1 MLIWIIVAAS
11 GFLFFAHLLSELFTI
26 FFRYGYAAKGEFMQ
40 GMVIANYFGIASR
53 IFITAFG
60 VVAAY
65 LVESG
70 RDVATPYIAMI
81 CAILLAAT
89 AASLV
94 LSARE
99 VGPTGQGWFNF
110 PAIRLEK
117 ALDLPKIRPYEA
129 FLFGVQ
135 FVVLAA
141 AYGISFKFP
150 KYRLTIV
157 SAVPIVT
164 MLGTLITVV
173 VIEPR
178 YAKIIDKNPS
188 SATAITRMFL
198 RARAVSFLFS
208 SLCLGALL
216 ISIVLNSP

>member
-1 MLIWIIVAAS
+1 
-11 GFLFFAHLLSELFTI
+11 
-26 FFRYGYAAKGEFMQ
+26 
-40 GMVIANYFGIASR
+40 YFGIASR

-81 CAILLAAT
+81 SAILLVAT
-89 AASLV
+89 LASV
-94 LSARE
+94 ALSGRE
-99 VGPTGQGWFNF
+99 IGDTGGPWFRF
-110 PAIRLEK
+110 PPIRLPVVEN
-117 ALDLPKIRPYEA
+117 LPPIRSYEA
-129 FLFGVQ
+129 FLFGIQ

-150 KYRLTIV
+150 TYRLTIV

-164 MLGTLITVV
+164 MLGTLVTVV

-178 YAKIIDKNPS
+178 YAKIIDKTPL
-188 SATAITRMFL
+188 AAIAITRMFL
-198 RARAVSFLFS
+198 RARASSFLFS
-208 SLCLGALL
+208 SICLGALL
-216 ISIVLNSP
+216 AYVLVNA